1 MRNVFLNNKF
11 INIIILIILSYLF
24 FFVIS
29 EKKNDFKPL
38 DEKYDSRNDAFNKAI
53 DFIKNCLSSNLLEFE
68 SNFLYQKPQ
77 VSVVIP
83 MFNCQK
89 YILRAIKSIQYQN
102 ISDIEIL
109 LVDDNS
115 KDNTTSLIRKIQ
127 NHDKRI
133 KIIRNQ
139 KNMGILY
146 SRSIGVLS
154 SKGKYLFTLDNDDI
168 FLNKDIFDTTIKL
181 AKNGNFDIIEFKAL
195 SNKFRSEDLLAY

>member
-154 SKGKYLFTLDNDDI
+154 SKGKYLIYLI
-168 FLNKDIFDTTIKL
+168 
-181 AKNGNFDIIEFKAL
+181 
-195 SNKFRSEDLLAY
+195 